1 MEERIIKS
9 AVFLLLF
16 INGILDWKKGEIS
29 LASLGAFGAAGIGL
43 NMWLDYQSF
52 FEVAGGIGLGI
63 LLLVTAFFTREA
75 IGFGDGLLLCVTGI
89 YLGFWE
95 NLNLLFLGAVCS
107 DSGFWYSGRKNK
119 AGRSGSAGS
128 LFTAGIY
135 GEVDFVRE
143 KLKKGSFTVEA
154 SMLIPFLIL
163 ILFVFLCLCLYLH
176 DRSVLSSCAA
186 ELAGKGA
193 AEKYQTEKEL
203 EAWLQGQAAGLAR
216 GKLLCLRETEAAVKV
231 TKQKITVSYMG
242 RTGLL
247 GGLTAKEEEQAARLN
262 PTKRLRSIREL
273 KKL

>member
-52 FEVAGGIGLGI
+52 FFVAGGIGLGI

-107 DSGFWYSGRKNK
+107 
-119 AGRSGSAGS
+119 
-128 LFTAGIY
+128 AGIL
-135 GEVDFVRE
+135 GF
-143 KLKKGSFTVEA
+143 G
-154 SMLIPFLIL
+154 I
-163 ILFVFLCLCLYLH
+163 
-176 DRSVLSSCAA
+176 
-186 ELAGKGA
+186 LAGKI
-193 AEKYQTEKEL
+193 K
-203 EAWLQGQAAGLAR
+203 LADR
-216 GKLLCLRETEAAVKV
+216 VPLVPFLLLAF
-231 TKQKITVSYMG
+231 MG
-242 RTGLL
+242 RLIL
-247 GGLTAKEEEQAARLN
+247 
-262 PTKRLRSIREL
+262 
-273 KKL
+273 